1 MNSKSHVSEL
11 FRQTVIYGLGI
22 MLNKSVG
29 FILIPLYTKYFPP
42 EQIGLFTLVQ
52 SLSLFLGVVYMF
64 GMETSFMKFF
74 IDVKEEKGKA
84 EVYSSTLIFLLL
96 VSAVLSSLIYIN
108 SGSIT
113 ELFRFTPEDESLY
126 LVQILSLMM
135 LIDTLYR
142 FPLLLFRAKLESK
155 TYALVNIFTFFIN
168 IISNIVFIVILKY
181 GVESIFYSYILS
193 SGITLLVGLVLT
205 KKYLTFNIS
214 LSKIKE
220 MLGFGSKFIFIGFF
234 VLFIDVSDRFFLKY
248 YFDEF
253 TVGVYSANYRLA
265 SVMSFLI
272 ASFKFSWT
280 PYFLN
285 LSENPENKKIIS
297 SIFSNFILAG
307 LILFLIFSLF
317 TELFVKIPFFGIEFL
332 NFNYWD
338 GLKIIPIILLAYFFS
353 GAYSTL
359 NAAPFFTNNTGA
371 IFFITLSGV
380 IVNVLFNVI
389 LIPILNITGAA
400 FATLITYL
408 VMFTIVYYYSQKI
421 YRVDHD
427 IPRILKVSLITGVF
441 FIAGYYFVNELDII
455 TGWKIL
461 LNVILMG
468 MFVFVLKMLNLLD
481 VKKLKLLWK
490 N

>member
-1 MNSKSHVSEL
+1 MNSKSHISEL

-29 FILIPLYTKYFPP
+29 FLLIPLYTKYFPP

-74 IDVKEEKGKA
+74 IDEKGEKDKA
-84 EVYSSTLIFLLL
+84 EVYSSTLIFLFI
-96 VSAVLSSLIYIN
+96 VAAALSSFIYIY
-108 SGSIT
+108 SGSIA
-113 ELFRFTPEDESLY
+113 ELFKFSPVDESSF

-155 TYALVNIFTFFIN
+155 TYALINLFTFFIN
-168 IISNIVFIVILKY
+168 IISNVVFIVILKY

-193 SGITLLVGLVLT
+193 SGITLLAGLILT
-205 KKYLTFNIS
+205 RNYLTVRIS
-214 LSKIKE
+214 LSKIRE

-285 LSENPENKKIIS
+285 LKTNPENKKIIS
-297 SIFSNFILAG
+297 SIFTNFILAG
-307 LILFLIFSLF
+307 LTLFLIFSLF
-317 TELFVKIPFFGIEFL
+317 TELLVKIPFFGIEFL

-338 GLKIIPIILLAYFFS
+338 GLKIIPVILLAYFFS

-359 NAAPFFTNNTGA
+359 NAAPFFTDNTGA

-380 IVNVLFNVI
+380 IVNVLFNFL
-389 LIPILNITGAA
+389 LIPLLNITGASL
-400 FATLITYL
+400 ATLFTYM
-408 VMFTIVYYYSQKI
+408 VMFVIVYYYSQKI
-421 YRVDHD
+421 YRVKHD
-427 IPRILKVSLITGVF
+427 IQRILKIGLITAVF
-441 FIAGYYFVNELDII
+441 FIVGYYFINDLEIL
-455 TGWKIL
+455 TGYKIL
-461 LNVILMG
+461 INLFVIG
-468 MFVFVLKMLNLLD
+468 AFIFTLKVLNLLD
-481 VKKLKLLWK
+481 LSKLKLLWK
-490 N
+490 K

>member
-1 MNSKSHVSEL
+1 MKSKSHVSEL

-52 SLSLFLGVVYMF
+52 SLSLFFGVVYMF

-74 IDVKEEKGKA
+74 IDGKNEKERA
-84 EVYSSTLIFLLL
+84 EVYSSTLIFLL
-96 VSAVLSSLIYIN
+96 VIAAVLSSVIYFN

-113 ELFRFTPEDESLY
+113 ELFRFSPEEESMF
-126 LVQILSLMM
+126 LVQILSIMM

-155 TYALVNIFTFFIN
+155 TYALINLFTFFIN
-168 IISNIVFIVILKY
+168 IISNVVFIVILKY

-193 SGITLLVGLVLT
+193 SGITLLAGLVLT
-205 KKYLTFNIS
+205 KKYLTIKIS
-214 LSKIKE
+214 TAKIKE

-285 LSENPENKKIIS
+285 LKTNPENKKIIS
-297 SIFSNFILAG
+297 SIFTNFILAG
-307 LILFLIFSLF
+307 LSLFLLFSLF
-317 TELFVKIPFFGIEFL
+317 TELLVKIPFFGIEFL

-338 GLKIIPIILLAYFFS
+338 GLKIIPVILLAYFFS

-359 NAAPFFTNNTGA
+359 NAAPFFTDNTGA

-380 IVNVLFNVI
+380 IVNVLFNFL
-389 LIPILNITGAA
+389 LIPLLNITGAA
-400 FATLITYL
+400 LATLFTYL
-408 VMFTIVYYYSQKI
+408 IMFVIVYYYSQKI

-427 IPRILKVSLITGVF
+427 ISRILKIGLITGVF
-441 FIAGYYFVNELDII
+441 FITGYYFVNELNIL

-468 MFVFVLKMLNLLD
+468 IFIFVLKVMNILD
-481 VKKLKLLWK
+481 FNKLKVLWK

>member
-1 MNSKSHVSEL
+1 MNSKSHVTEL
-11 FRQTVIYGLGI
+11 FRHTVIYGLGI

-64 GMETSFMKFF
+64 GMETSFMKYF
-74 IDVKEEKGKA
+74 IDVKDENGKT
-84 EVYSSTLIFLLL
+84 EVYSSTLFFLLII
-96 VSAVLSSLIYIN
+96 SALLSSVVFVY

-113 ELFRFTPEDESLY
+113 ELFRFTQEDESIY
-126 LVQILSLMM
+126 LIQILSLM
-135 LIDTLYR
+135 LIVDTLYR

-155 TYALVNIFTFFIN
+155 TYALVNLFTFLIN

-193 SGITLLVGLVLT
+193 SGLTLALGLTLT
-205 KKYLTFNIS
+205 RKYLTIRIS
-214 LSKIKE
+214 FSRIRE
-220 MLGFGSKFIFIGFF
+220 MLDFGSKFIFIGFF

-248 YFDEF
+248 YFDEY

-285 LSENPENKKIIS
+285 LKTNPENKKIIS
-297 SIFSNFILAG
+297 SIFTNFILAG
-307 LILFLIFSLF
+307 LTLFLIFSLF
-317 TELFVKIPFFGIEFL
+317 TELLVKIPFFGIEFL
-332 NFNYWD
+332 NYNYWN
-338 GLKIIPIILLAYFFS
+338 GLKIIPVILLSYFFS

-359 NAAPFFTNNTGA
+359 NAAPFFTDNTGA
-371 IFFITLSGV
+371 IFYITLSGV
-380 IVNVLFNVI
+380 IVNVLFNFL
-389 LIPILNITGAA
+389 LIPLLNITGAA
-400 FATLITYL
+400 LATLITYL
-408 VMFTIVYYYSQKI
+408 IMFVIVYYYSQKI
-421 YRVDHD
+421 YRVKHD
-427 IPRILKVSLITGVF
+427 IPRILKISLVTGIF
-441 FIAGYYFVNELDII
+441 FIAGYCFINKLDILS
-455 TGWKIL
+455 GWKIL
-461 LNVILMG
+461 LDVMLMG
-468 MFVFVLKMLNLLD
+468 IFVFVLKVLKLLD
-481 VKKLKLLWK
+481 VRKLKLLWK

>member
-1 MNSKSHVSEL
+1 MSSKSHVSEL

-29 FILIPLYTKYFPP
+29 FILIPLYTKFFPP

-64 GMETSFMKFF
+64 GMETSFMKFY
-74 IDVKEEKGKA
+74 IDVEDENKKA
-84 EVYSSTLIFLLL
+84 EVYSSTLIFLLTAS
-96 VSAVLSSLIYIN
+96 VVLSSLVYIN

-113 ELFRFTPEDESLY
+113 DLFRFTQEDESIY
-126 LVQILSLMM
+126 LVKILSLMM

-155 TYALVNIFTFFIN
+155 TYALVNLFTFLIN
-168 IISNIVFIVILKY
+168 IISNFIFIVILKY

-193 SGITLLVGLVLT
+193 SGLTLLLGLVLT
-205 KKYLTFNIS
+205 KKYLTINIS
-214 LSKIKE
+214 LSRIRE

-248 YFDEF
+248 YYDEY

-285 LSENPENKKIIS
+285 LKTNPENKKIIS
-297 SIFSNFILAG
+297 SIFTNFILAG

-317 TELFVKIPFFGIEFL
+317 TELLVKIPFFGIEFL

-338 GLKIIPIILLAYFFS
+338 GLKIIPVILLSYFFS

-359 NAAPFFTNNTGA
+359 NAAPFFTDNTGA
-371 IFFITLSGV
+371 IFYITLSGV
-380 IVNVLFNVI
+380 IVNVLFNFL
-389 LIPILNITGAA
+389 LIPLLNITGAA
-400 FATLITYL
+400 LSTLITYL
-408 VMFTIVYYYSQKI
+408 IMFVIVYYYSQKI
-421 YRVDHD
+421 YRVKHD
-427 IPRILKVSLITGVF
+427 IPRILKISLVTGIF
-441 FIAGYYFVNELDII
+441 FVAGYCFINELNIL

-461 LNVILMG
+461 SNVILMG
-468 MFVFVLKMLNLLD
+468 IFIFVLKSMKLLD
-481 VKKLKLLWK
+481 MSKLKMLWK
-490 N
+490 S